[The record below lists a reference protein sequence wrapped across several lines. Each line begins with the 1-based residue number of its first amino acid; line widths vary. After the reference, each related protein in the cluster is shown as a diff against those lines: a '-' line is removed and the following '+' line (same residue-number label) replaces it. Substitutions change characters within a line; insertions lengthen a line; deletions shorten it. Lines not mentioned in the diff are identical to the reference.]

1 VTQIPCGNDKNDKQ
15 KGLQGVAG
23 LLREL
28 RCASEAVDGGDAARG
43 IVAGVVEEDATAGF
57 AGEEVGVV
65 LAAGEVV
72 PALVANLHLAG
83 RALMV
88 QGFGEA
94 GAFALREAVI
104 GGEQRFAGDAE
115 VRDA

>member
-1 VTQIPCGNDKNDKQ
+1 
-15 KGLQGVAG
+15 L
-23 LLREL
+23 LLRQRL
-28 RCASEAVDGGDAARG
+28 GASEAVDGGDAAG
-43 IVAGVVEEDATAGF
+43 GVVAGVVEEDAAAGF

-65 LAAGEVV
+65 FAAREVV

-83 RALMV
+83 RALVV